1 MYLWSIVACRWRSDT
16 RLSPNQTFRWTSAL
30 FVSRLREDSFSESES
45 FQPSLWRF
53 IRESESLNPSAELHP
68 CSCPDSE
75 RLNSR
80 SEESEEFCTVFMML
94 TGARGRVF
102 AVFVVLMCVSGVC
115 ESGCADRPSPKCCP
129 GRNNKCA
136 EFTGRRTVC
145 YCDTYCQKTGDCCED
160 YQTTCRIS
168 GEV

>member
-1 MYLWSIVACRWRSDT
+1 MWPVGGAVT
-16 RLSPNQTFRWTSAL
+16 RAWVRIKPSGELQRCSCPDWEKIHSVNQNHFNL
-30 FVSRLREDSFSESES
+30 HCDDSLESQNHS
-45 FQPSLWRF
+45 TLQ
-53 IRESESLNPSAELHP
+53 P

-80 SEESEEFCTVFMML
+80 SEESEEFSTVFMML

-136 EFTGRRTVC
+136 EFTGRRSVC